1 MSEELETLVKSSA
14 RIKINCSRK
23 LFTFRG
29 GPLDKDDEQL
39 SHEAPVKFFNYKVLS
54 VSLV

>member
-1 MSEELETLVKSSA
+1 MSEKLETLVKSSA

-29 GPLDKDDEQL
+29 GPLDKDDDQL